1 MSVVVVVVVLDFLSF
16 FAVWENF
23 PYLSSHLDSP
33 SKFIS
38 GDYEA
43 RQCVKFHMCHK
54 KRQVPGRVLLLLLSY
69 CVRLFV
75 LIDDVQSKKSQKEG
89 GNFQSPARC
98 PRKVVHDSLWREKEN
113 KTRYIFHVRQIG
125 GRWKWR
131 RRKVMCIG
139 DNRHRHIFA
148 MII

>member
-1 MSVVVVVVVLDFLSF
+1 MSVVVVVVVLDFVSF
-16 FAVWENF
+16 FGAWENF

-69 CVRLFV
+69 CVSLFV
-75 LIDDVQSKKSQKEG
+75 LIDDVQSKMSQKEG

-98 PRKVVHDSLWREKEN
+98 HGKLYMIHYAERKKK
-113 KTRYIFHVRQIG
+113 KTRDTFFMS
-125 GRWKWR
+125 GR
-131 RRKVMCIG
+131 
-139 DNRHRHIFA
+139 
-148 MII
+148 